1 MNHQDDGEELSGG
14 RSSVAAARSTLEGR
28 TEAVRVAVQ
37 TQKADGELSLRV
49 ANAEARIS
57 ALEQKVSERES
68 TPAAEEA
75 AEEDVDADVE
85 KLAKQEAA
93 ANEIESHKNAHS
105 AALQEIEETAT
116 AAQQDTGLSKAI
128 HGIQMELNVQRF
140 PMSDMRRQFLEHSV
154 QLSSLRRD
162 LHEILRWALVEK
174 IQSCIDQLRTPAAA
188 GSGRKMP

>member
-1 MNHQDDGEELSGG
+1 M
-14 RSSVAAARSTLEGR
+14 
-28 TEAVRVAVQ
+28 RVAVQ

-68 TPAAEEA
+68 TPAAAEA
-75 AEEDVDADVE
+75 AEEDVDADVQQLE
-85 KLAKQEAA
+85 KQEAA

-116 AAQQDTGLSKAI
+116 AAQQDTGPSKAI

-140 PMSDMRRQFLEHSV
+140 LMSDMRRQFLELSV

-162 LHEILRWALVEK
+162 LHGILRWALVEK
-174 IQSCIDQLRTPAAA
+174 IQSCIDQPRSPAAA